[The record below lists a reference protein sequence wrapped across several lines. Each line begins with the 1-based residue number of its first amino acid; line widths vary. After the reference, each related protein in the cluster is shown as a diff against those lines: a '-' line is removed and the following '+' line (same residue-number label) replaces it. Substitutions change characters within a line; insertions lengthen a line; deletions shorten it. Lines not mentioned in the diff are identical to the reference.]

1 MSCFESVPQMCNYH
15 AQLKENK
22 LLKISAC
29 LFIDRQNKMG
39 DVDRIGRINEKIN
52 LINSMITDINSEK
65 YALQREMNETN
76 AQGQEFEDFIQEI
89 GQLDQQV
96 WDLKVEKQR
105 LLDLI

>member
-1 MSCFESVPQMCNYH
+1 
-15 AQLKENK
+15 
-22 LLKISAC
+22 
-29 LFIDRQNKMG
+29 MG

>member
-1 MSCFESVPQMCNYH
+1 
-15 AQLKENK
+15 
-22 LLKISAC
+22 
-29 LFIDRQNKMG
+29 MG

-52 LINSMITDINSEK
+52 LINSMISDINSEK

>member
-1 MSCFESVPQMCNYH
+1 MN
-15 AQLKENK
+15 
-22 LLKISAC
+22 LLTDKT
-29 LFIDRQNKMG
+29 KMG

-52 LINSMITDINSEK
+52 LINSMISDINSEK

>member
-1 MSCFESVPQMCNYH
+1 MLQ
-15 AQLKENK
+15 QLIY
-22 LLKISAC
+22 LLYLNLLTDKT
-29 LFIDRQNKMG
+29 KMG

>member
-1 MSCFESVPQMCNYH
+1 
-15 AQLKENK
+15 
-22 LLKISAC
+22 
-29 LFIDRQNKMG
+29 MG

-52 LINSMITDINSEK
+52 LINSMIIDINSEK